1 MKKFSF
7 GISFRSNY
15 LQTDLHSA
23 FMKNCRV
30 DEKFSKPCCIVPPPF
45 NYLQRIYEHS
55 GKKIHIGKNFYKL
68 VSPRTLE
75 RYHLISINISTNHH
89 RRNYLERRIN
99 LKIII
104 HYNIENSNREKKISK
119 ISSRSTNPTT
129 RISRSNR
136 IEAEKMDG
144 SAHLFQ
150 FQLVWGNNEK
160 SGSAISRQFGNNAL
174 DRGAI
179 SRFRIHESMEE
190 VCFEH
195 RIFQCVRV
203 RVKKR
208 EKESNV
214 KKKKDWIDR
223 NEPVAQRAILH
234 GWTTM
239 LDYAI
244 LLNGTISMNHN
255 HFPLMSLRGW
265 SIITQYSILKRPFRP
280 EINRNNRCLSEL
292 RIPHYFCCFK
302 IRESWW
308 KGRKSEFCIFAYG
321 EWYGNVRVSNY

>member
-1 MKKFSF
+1 MKLNNSIQSKKKSKKKKYTKETFLFKKIVMKKFSF

-190 VCFEH
+190 VCACACEKE
-195 RIFQCVRV
+195 RERKN
-203 RVKKR
+203 RTWKKR
-208 EKESNV
+208 KIGSIETNRLRNV
-214 KKKKDWIDR
+214 QSCMVEQPCSITQFYWMAR
-223 NEPVAQRAILH
+223 FP
-234 GWTTM
+234 WTTTTF
-239 LDYAI
+239 L
-244 LLNGTISMNHN
+244 
-255 HFPLMSLRGW
+255 
-265 SIITQYSILKRPFRP
+265 
-280 EINRNNRCLSEL
+280 
-292 RIPHYFCCFK
+292 
-302 IRESWW
+302 
-308 KGRKSEFCIFAYG
+308 
-321 EWYGNVRVSNY
+321 

>member
-1 MKKFSF
+1 MKLNNSIQSKKKSKKKKYTKETFLFKKIVMKKFSF

-15 LQTDLHSA
+15 LQTDLHTA

-119 ISSRSTNPTT
+119 ISSRSTKPTT

-203 RVKKR
+203 RVKERERKRIER
-208 EKESNV
+208 EKKERLDRSKRTGCATCNPAWLNNHARLRNSIEWHDFHEPQPLSSNV
-214 KKKKDWIDR
+214 LERMIDY
-223 NEPVAQRAILH
+223 
-234 GWTTM
+234 
-239 LDYAI
+239 YAI
-244 LLNGTISMNHN
+244 LDPQKTVLA
-255 HFPLMSLRGW
+255 
-265 SIITQYSILKRPFRP
+265 
-280 EINRNNRCLSEL
+280 RN
-292 RIPHYFCCFK
+292 K
-302 IRESWW
+302 Q
-308 KGRKSEFCIFAYG
+308 K
-321 EWYGNVRVSNY
+321 